1 MCDSRLNCPPSVAE
15 SSYLRNRNLAC
26 YVLPLFDLLKSAKK
40 FKKNNMFDKA
50 KNLYKLQKQA
60 REIKEKLKN
69 THIEAENE
77 GVSVIIN
84 GEQEV
89 IEVRLTDETLQDKKK
104 LETNLVN
111 CMNKAVKKSQQIG
124 AELMKDIMGDMNMPG
139 LT

>member
-1 MCDSRLNCPPSVAE
+1 
-15 SSYLRNRNLAC
+15 
-26 YVLPLFDLLKSAKK
+26 
-40 FKKNNMFDKA
+40 MFDKA

-89 IEVRLTDETLQDKKK
+89 IEVHISDESLQDKKK
-104 LETNLVN
+104 LESNLVN

-124 AELMKDIMGDMNMPG
+124 ADLMKDIMGDMNMPG
-139 LT
+139 LN

>member
-1 MCDSRLNCPPSVAE
+1 
-15 SSYLRNRNLAC
+15 
-26 YVLPLFDLLKSAKK
+26 
-40 FKKNNMFDKA
+40 MFDKA

-60 REIKEKLKN
+60 REIKEKLGN

-89 IEVRLTDETLQDKKK
+89 IEVHLTDECLQDKKT
-104 LETNLVN
+104 LEKNLVN

-124 AELMKDIMGDMNMPG
+124 AELMKDIMGEMNLPG
-139 LT
+139 MTG

>member
-1 MCDSRLNCPPSVAE
+1 
-15 SSYLRNRNLAC
+15 
-26 YVLPLFDLLKSAKK
+26 
-40 FKKNNMFDKA
+40 MFDKA

-104 LETNLVN
+104 LELNLVN

-124 AELMKDIMGDMNMPG
+124 ADLMKDIMGDMNMPG
-139 LT
+139 LN